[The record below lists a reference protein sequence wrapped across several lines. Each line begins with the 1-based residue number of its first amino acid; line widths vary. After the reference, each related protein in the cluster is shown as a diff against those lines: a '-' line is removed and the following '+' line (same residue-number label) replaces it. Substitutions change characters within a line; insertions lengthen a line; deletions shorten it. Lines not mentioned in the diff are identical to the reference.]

1 MYDSDLRTCKH
12 DKHDAT
18 VAENPPR

>member
-1 MYDSDLRTCKH
+1 M
-12 DKHDAT
+12 HDAT